1 MTNRCPSVDDNA
13 TSVVYH
19 PRMVHPPSLRIP
31 VLLVGLVGCGEPV
44 DEPADTTPVTD
55 TPVTDTEP
63 PPDTTDTVEA
73 PDDTP
78 EDTPA
83 DTVAPLSQPPATWG
97 GGFVDVSGTLLTIDA
112 FDVSPGDRASV
123 LEPDT
128 TSALWADLDGD
139 HTPEVL
145 ISTRTTWQSNRV
157 TDRRVFRWVDG
168 GLVRAPDLEQRLP
181 ELRSALLLAL
191 DLDQDG
197 ADDLVQAHGEAL
209 FWSDGDGW
217 EEPLDFGLNGER
229 RAWSMSASP
238 WDFDHDGRTD
248 LLTGDGLCDN
258 SVTPFLQDAPR
269 NLVRHAERLPS
280 AAPFGA
286 RADSILAFELP
297 DDRTVIAAVG
307 ISCDLSHPH
316 PGFLVE
322 DAPDA
327 GTYTAAD
334 LLPADTLIKIV
345 PPAAGMPFTVS
356 APMGSSVTDL
366 DNDGVLDLLL
376 SLGFNW
382 ITVLKGL
389 PDGTFVDRTPV
400 ADLVSLD
407 RDWGTAEITWSL
419 AHPDLDQDGRAD
431 VLLTIGDDATSY
443 RLAEGYT
450 VENRAWWNGGDFRF
464 VDVGAA
470 VGLNIPGGWK
480 TLAMAD
486 PDRDG
491 DADLLLGG
499 RGMLP
504 HVLRNDIVTANHGF
518 SLQLHGT
525 TSNPTGLG
533 ATVDVEVAGLPTQ
546 RRMMGHEGNCGGGS
560 PALLFFGTGAADHAD
575 RVRVRWPS
583 GYVQDLL
590 DVSTGTLHE
599 LTEPELIRI
608 TPASRLAP
616 ADGVSTV
623 EVRLLPA
630 HPDGSL
636 DPAASAALRLAG
648 PGTLVDGPTWD
659 GAAWVAH
666 VRAPD
671 IPGRTALIATLGTTP
686 LRVHPQIVWGP

>member
-1 MTNRCPSVDDNA
+1 MSPQH
-13 TSVVYH
+13 TS
-19 PRMVHPPSLRIP
+19 RIP
-31 VLLVGLVGCGEPV
+31 LLLVGLFGCGSPVPEP
-44 DEPADTTPVTD
+44 DDAPEADTPSTD
-55 TPVTDTEP
+55 TVA
-63 PPDTTDTVEA
+63 PPDTLETEETNDT

-83 DTVAPLSQPPATWG
+83 DTVVPLSQPPTSWG
-97 GGFVDVSGTLLTIDA
+97 GGFVDVSGTLLTTDA
-112 FDVSPGDRASV
+112 FDVFPGDRATGY
-123 LEPDT
+123 EPDT
-128 TSALWADLDGD
+128 TSALWTDLDGD

-145 ISTRTTWQSNRV
+145 ISTRTTWQVNRV

-168 GLVRAPDLEQRLP
+168 GLQRAPDLEARLP
-181 ELRSALLLAL
+181 ALRSALLLTH

-197 ADDLVQAHGEAL
+197 HDELVQAHGEAL

-217 EEPLDFGLNGER
+217 QRPLDFSLNGER
-229 RAWSMSASP
+229 RAFSMSAAP

-258 SVTPFLQDAPR
+258 SVTPFLQDTPGE
-269 NLVRHAERLPS
+269 LVRHAERLPG
-280 AAPFGA
+280 ALPLGA

-297 DDRTVIAAVG
+297 DDRTVLAAVG
-307 ISCDLSHPH
+307 ISCDLTSPH

-334 LLPADTLIKIV
+334 LLPDDTLIKIM
-345 PPAAGMPFTVS
+345 PAAATLPFTVS
-356 APMGSSVTDL
+356 APMGASVTDL

-376 SLGFNW
+376 SLGFDW

-389 PDGTFVDRTPV
+389 SDGSFADRTTV
-400 ADLVSLD
+400 ANLASRD

-419 AHPDLDQDGRAD
+419 AHPDLDQDGQSD
-431 VLLTIGDDATSY
+431 ILLTIGDDATSFH
-443 RLAEGYT
+443 LAEGYT
-450 VENRAWWNGGDFRF
+450 VDNRAWWNGGDFRF

-470 VGLNIPGGWK
+470 VGLSIPGGWK

-533 ATVDVEVAGLPTQ
+533 AMVDVEVAGLPIQ
-546 RRMMGHEGNCGGGS
+546 HRMMGNEGNCGGGS
-560 PALLFFGTGAADHAD
+560 PALLFFGTGTADHAD

-583 GYVQDLL
+583 GYEQELV
-590 DVSTGTLHE
+590 DVSTGTMHE
-599 LTEPELIRI
+599 ITEPELIRV
-608 TPASRLAP
+608 TPASRQAR
-616 ADGVSTV
+616 ADGQAIV

-630 HPDGSL
+630 LADGSP
-636 DPAASAALRLAG
+636 DPTAPVTLQLAG
-648 PGTLVDGPTWD
+648 PGTLIDGPTWD

-666 VRAPD
+666 VQAPNSA
-671 IPGRTALIATLGTTP
+671 GRTGLIATLGATP
-686 LRVHPQIVWGP
+686 IRVHPQIVWEP